1 MTTPTIPADL
11 PADLPADAA
20 SWAAGRRPI
29 TIAILAMGGEGG
41 GVLADWIVAVGETAG
56 YHAQNTSVAGVAQR
70 TGATVYYVELYPRAG
85 DQTTGDRA
93 TGDRPTGVRTEPV
106 LSLFPTP
113 GEVDVVIAS
122 ELMEAGRAV
131 QRGFATPDRTTL
143 IASTNRVYSMDER
156 LALGDGRVDSSGL
169 LEAAHAGSRRLIAA
183 DFMKLAEEARSVISA
198 ALFGALAGSG
208 ELPFERVAFEDAIR
222 ASGKGVDASLAAF
235 AAGFDAAGRP
245 APVPRPAPAAAAPA
259 GNGPVPITIG
269 RRPVDPAEEAAAEE
283 ERRRDEVAR
292 SHPGHLVGPHLQ
304 PQAARVA
311 SAFPVAAR
319 SMLLHGCVRT
329 AVYQD
334 PAYADR
340 YLDRVGRLA
349 ALDPDAE
356 GAAAL
361 TTEAAR
367 HVALWMTYQDT
378 IHVAQQKIRRHRIE
392 GVRAEAKAA
401 PGQLV
406 NVREYLHPQ
415 AEEITDTLPTRLGR
429 RLARSAYF
437 TRVVDKITRNG
448 IVVNTTGIIGFTL
461 LWLMARF
468 RPLRPRSLRFGR
480 EQAAIDAWLNRAA
493 AAGATDPELAREIVE
508 CQRVLKGYGA
518 THHHG
523 QESFGLLMDAVASI
537 AGRPDAAATLAGLRT
552 AALADEDGTALRTT
566 LSALPRSTS
575 ACEA

>member
-1 MTTPTIPADL
+1 MTSP
-11 PADLPADAA
+11 
-20 SWAAGRRPI
+20 SWSAGRRPI

-41 GVLADWIVAVGETAG
+41 GVLADWIVAVGEKAG
-56 YHAQNTSVAGVAQR
+56 HHAQNTSVAGVAQR
-70 TGATVYYVELYPRAG
+70 TGATVYYVELYPRPAEQR
-85 DQTTGDRA
+85 D
-93 TGDRPTGVRTEPV
+93 GVRAEPV

-113 GEVDVVIAS
+113 GEVDIVIAS
-122 ELMEAGRAV
+122 ELMEAGRSV
-131 QRGFATPDRTTL
+131 QRGFSTPDRTTL

-156 LALGDGRVDSSGL
+156 LALGDGRVDSNGL

-183 DFMKLAEEARSVISA
+183 DFMKLAEDARSVISA

-208 ELPFERVAFEDAIR
+208 ELPFERAAFEDAIR

-235 AAGFDAAGRP
+235 AAGYDAAGRP
-245 APVPRPAPAAAAPA
+245 APVPLPAPAAPA

-269 RRPVDPAEEAAAEE
+269 RRRPVDPAEEAAAEE
-283 ERRRDEVAR
+283 ERRRDELAR
-292 SHPGHLVGPHLQ
+292 THPGHLVGPHLQ

-340 YLDRVGRLA
+340 YLTRVARLA
-349 ALDPDAE
+349 AVDPDAE
-356 GAAAL
+356 GDAAL

-378 IHVAQQKIRRHRIE
+378 IHVAQQKIRRRRIE
-392 GVRAEAKAA
+392 GVRAEAKAV

-406 NVREYLHPQ
+406 NVKEYLHPQ
-415 AEEITDTLPTRLGR
+415 VEEITDTLPTRLGR
-429 RLARSAYF
+429 WLAGSSLFARLVG
-437 TRVVDKITRNG
+437 RVTRNG

-461 LWLMARF
+461 LWMMARF

-480 EQAAIDAWLNRAA
+480 EQTAIDAWLDRAVAA
-493 AAGATDPELAREIVE
+493 AATDADLAREIVE
-508 CQRVLKGYGA
+508 CQGVLKGYGA
-518 THHHG
+518 THRHG
-523 QESFGLLMDAVASI
+523 QESFGLLMEALD
-537 AGRPDAAATLAGLRT
+537 GRVDTAAELARLRA
-552 AALADEDGTALRTT
+552 AALADEDGGALRA
-566 LSALPRSTS
+566 ALAERSLRTAPAAPTGS
-575 ACEA
+575 

>member
-1 MTTPTIPADL
+1 VTSPTW
-11 PADLPADAA
+11 
-20 SWAAGRRPI
+20 SAGRRPI

-41 GVLADWIVAVGETAG
+41 GVLADWIVAVGEKAG
-56 YHAQNTSVAGVAQR
+56 HHAQNTSVAGVAQR
-70 TGATVYYVELYPRAG
+70 TGATVYYVELYPRPAEQR
-85 DQTTGDRA
+85 D
-93 TGDRPTGVRTEPV
+93 GVRAEPV

-113 GEVDVVIAS
+113 GEVDIVIAS
-122 ELMEAGRAV
+122 ELMEAGRSV
-131 QRGFATPDRTTL
+131 QRGFSTPDRTTL

-156 LALGDGRVDSSGL
+156 LALGDGRVDSNGL

-183 DFMKLAEEARSVISA
+183 DFMKLAEDARSVISA

-208 ELPFERVAFEDAIR
+208 ELPFERAAFEDAIR

-235 AAGFDAAGRP
+235 AAGYDAAGRP
-245 APVPRPAPAAAAPA
+245 APVPLPAPAAPA
-259 GNGPVPITIG
+259 GNGPVPVTIG
-269 RRPVDPAEEAAAEE
+269 RRRPVDPAEEAAAEE
-283 ERRRDEVAR
+283 ERRRDELAR
-292 SHPGHLVGPHLQ
+292 THPGHLVGPHLQ

-340 YLDRVGRLA
+340 YLTRVARLA
-349 ALDPDAE
+349 AVDPDAE
-356 GAAAL
+356 GDAAL

-378 IHVAQQKIRRHRIE
+378 IHVAQQKIRRRRIE
-392 GVRAEAKAA
+392 GVRAEAKAV

-406 NVREYLHPQ
+406 NVKEYLHPQ
-415 AEEITDTLPTRLGR
+415 VEEITDTLPTRLGR
-429 RLARSAYF
+429 WLAGSSLFARLVG
-437 TRVVDKITRNG
+437 RVTRNG

-461 LWLMARF
+461 LWMMARF

-480 EQAAIDAWLNRAA
+480 EQTAIDAWLDRAVGAA
-493 AAGATDPELAREIVE
+493 ATDADLAREIVE
-508 CQRVLKGYGA
+508 CQGVLKGYGA

-523 QESFGLLMDAVASI
+523 QESFGLLMEALD
-537 AGRPDAAATLAGLRT
+537 GRVDTAAELARLRA
-552 AALADEDGTALRTT
+552 AALADEDGGALRA
-566 LSALPRSTS
+566 ALAERSLRTAPAAPTGS
-575 ACEA
+575 

>member
-1 MTTPTIPADL
+1 MSAPS
-11 PADLPADAA
+11 
-20 SWAAGRRPI
+20 SWSAGRRPI

-41 GVLADWIVAVGETAG
+41 GVLADWIVAVGEKAG

-70 TGATVYYVELYPRAG
+70 TGATVYYVELYPPSVGEQPA
-85 DQTTGDRA
+85 
-93 TGDRPTGVRTEPV
+93 GVRTEPV

-156 LALGDGRVDSSGL
+156 LALGDGRVDSFGL

-183 DFMKLAEEARSVISA
+183 DFMKLAEDARSVISA

-208 ELPFERVAFEDAIR
+208 ELPFERAAFEDAIR

-235 AAGFDAAGRP
+235 ASGYDAAGRP
-245 APVPRPAPAAAAPA
+245 APVPLPEPAPAAP
-259 GNGPVPITIG
+259 GSGPVPITIG
-269 RRPVDPAEEAAAEE
+269 RRRPVDPAEEAAAEE
-283 ERRRDEVAR
+283 ERRRDEIAR
-292 SHPGHLVGPHLQ
+292 TRPGHLVGPHLQ
-304 PQAARVA
+304 PQASRVA
-311 SAFPVAAR
+311 NAFPVAAR

-340 YLDRVGRLA
+340 YLTRVARLA
-349 ALDPDAE
+349 AVDPDAE
-356 GAAAL
+356 GEAAL

-367 HVALWMTYQDT
+367 HVGLWMTYQDT
-378 IHVAQQKIRRHRIE
+378 IHVAQQKIRRRRIE

-406 NVREYLHPQ
+406 DVREYLHPQ
-415 AEEITDTLPTRLGR
+415 VQEITDTLPTRLGR
-429 RLARSAYF
+429 WLAGSSLFA
-437 TRVVDKITRNG
+437 TIVGKVTRNG

-461 LWLMARF
+461 LWMMARF

-480 EQAAIDAWLNRAA
+480 EQVAIDAWLDRAVEAA
-493 AAGATDPELAREIVE
+493 ATDADLAREIIE

-523 QESFGLLMDAVASI
+523 QESFGLLMAAVDTL
-537 AGRPDAAATLAGLRT
+537 AGRPDATAALAGLRA
-552 AALADEDGTALRTT
+552 AALADEDGTALGIA

-575 ACEA
+575 ACGA

>member
-1 MTTPTIPADL
+1 MSAPS
-11 PADLPADAA
+11 
-20 SWAAGRRPI
+20 SWSAGRRPI

-41 GVLADWIVAVGETAG
+41 GVLADWIVAVGEKAG
-56 YHAQNTSVAGVAQR
+56 YYSQNTSVAGVAQR
-70 TGATVYYVELYPRAG
+70 TGATVYYVELYPRPD
-85 DQTTGDRA
+85 DQPA
-93 TGDRPTGVRTEPV
+93 GVRTEPV

-131 QRGFATPDRTTL
+131 QRGFSTPDRTTL

-156 LALGDGRVDSSGL
+156 LALGDGRVDSNGL

-183 DFMKLAEEARSVISA
+183 DFMKLAEDARSVISA

-208 ELPFERVAFEDAIR
+208 ELPFERAAFEDAIR

-235 AAGFDAAGRP
+235 ASGYDAAGRP
-245 APVPRPAPAAAAPA
+245 APVPLPEPAAPA

-269 RRPVDPAEEAAAEE
+269 RRRPVDPAEEAAAEE

-292 SHPGHLVGPHLQ
+292 THPGHLVGPHLQ

-311 SAFPVAAR
+311 GAFPVAAR

-334 PAYADR
+334 PAYSDR
-340 YLDRVGRLA
+340 YLARVARLA
-349 ALDPDAE
+349 AIDPDAE

-378 IHVAQQKIRRHRIE
+378 IHVAQQKIRRRRIE

-415 AEEITDTLPTRLGR
+415 VEEITDTLPTRLGR
-429 RLARSAYF
+429 WLAGSSLFAK
-437 TRVVDKITRNG
+437 VVGKVTRNG

-461 LWLMARF
+461 LWIMARF

-480 EQAAIDAWLNRAA
+480 EQVAIDAWLDRAVAA
-493 AAGATDPELAREIVE
+493 AATDAELAREIVE

-523 QESFGLLMDAVASI
+523 QESFGLLMDALDGL
-537 AGRPDAAATLAGLRT
+537 AGRTDAAAELARLRT
-552 AALADEDGTALRTT
+552 AALADEDGGALRA
-566 LSALPRSTS
+566 ALAAQGLRTAPAVPAGT
-575 ACEA
+575 